1 MFPDKAP
8 ARLLTPGGM
17 IATVIGV
24 IGVLVMASMLFARS
38 VQIERVGADADVL
51 VASQQVNTAASVLQ
65 ANLGLYLVLRQAD
78 EEGLG
83 AGAALQV
90 ASADLNSTVMALE
103 DRIDDLRELSPRG
116 ASMLDATGIKRSI
129 ATIEAEDNSEVAS
142 GIARTEVR
150 PVLSEIIDLGTGIRD
165 GAASR
170 IAAERSWA
178 GTLTQLTSWAVAL
191 LIPMAALL
199 VYRLVARRDLQAARL
214 EERLAKEQEIVAT
227 KDQFLS
233 NLSHELKTPLTSILG
248 FTLAVDDS
256 FEDPNTVDV
265 SVLSEV
271 NDLVLADAA
280 KLTRMIEDLLVID
293 KADDQLGLVPETA
306 PISWLIDE
314 SLDTFRRTGFDVV
327 VEGEMEPVTVDA
339 EAVKHILRNLIANA
353 IAHGSPPVR
362 IVGKLSGDLY
372 FVEVRD
378 NGGGVAEQRL
388 ETLFRRYVHEADQP
402 LLEGSVG
409 LGTAVAQKL
418 AMAIGGEISYYR
430 DREET
435 VFSLR
440 LPHVSIPDETAA

>member
-1 MFPDKAP
+1 AKAL
-8 ARLLTPGGM
+8 A
-17 IATVIGV
+17 
-24 IGVLVMASMLFARS
+24 
-38 VQIERVGADADVL
+38 
-51 VASQQVNTAASVLQ
+51 
-65 ANLGLYLVLRQAD
+65 
-78 EEGLG
+78 
-83 AGAALQV
+83 
-90 ASADLNSTVMALE
+90 
-103 DRIDDLRELSPRG
+103 DRIDDLRVLSPRG
-116 ASMLDATGIKRSI
+116 ASVLDPTGIERSI
-129 ATIEAEDNSEVAS
+129 ATIEVEDDAEVAS
-142 GIARTEVR
+142 AIARTEVR
-150 PVLSEIIDLGTGIRD
+150 PALIEIVDLATGIRD

-178 GTLTQLTSWAVAL
+178 GTLAQLTSWSVAL

-214 EERLAKEQEIVAT
+214 EERLAREREIVST

-256 FEDPNTVDV
+256 FEDPNTVDF

-314 SLDTFRRTGFDVV
+314 SLDTFRRTGLDIAA
-327 VEGEMEPVTVDA
+327 EGDMEPVNADP

-353 IAHGSPPVR
+353 TAHGSPPVR
-362 IVGKLSGDLY
+362 VVGKLVGDSY

-378 NGGGVAEQRL
+378 RGSGVAEHRL
-388 ETLFRRYVHEADQP
+388 ETLFQRYVHDADQP
-402 LLEGSVG
+402 LIEGSVG

-418 AMAIGGEISYYR
+418 AVAIGGGISYH
-430 DREET
+430 REGDET
-435 VFSLR
+435 VFSLQ
-440 LPHVSIPDETAA
+440 LPHVTIPNENVA